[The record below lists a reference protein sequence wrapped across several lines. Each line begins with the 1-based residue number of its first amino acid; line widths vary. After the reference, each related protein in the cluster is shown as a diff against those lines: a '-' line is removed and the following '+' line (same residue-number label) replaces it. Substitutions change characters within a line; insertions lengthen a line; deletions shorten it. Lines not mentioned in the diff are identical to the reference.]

1 MANPDDIKNKAA
13 QVKANAGSDARK
25 AKTIQI
31 IGGLV
36 VAAFVVGIIGVG
48 FYAKNQSQA
57 DIVVPEAVTEYDTS
71 AALPK
76 GVSASEGYGVP
87 VGKQDPTAPRTEIYE
102 DFQCPACGQFEIT
115 NAKNVFAAA
124 EKGEINLTL
133 HPMIFLDRNFPE
145 SNLSSL
151 RATMAWGCAVDAGKT
166 IEYHSGIFAM
176 QPAREGD
183 GYSDEQLLDLAKKVG
198 IENEAYTEFET
209 CFTSNKYKG
218 WAQNSELH
226 AKDRGVQGTP
236 SIFINDKALDAKGIY
251 DPVGFAEA
259 VAAAKK

>member
-1 MANPDDIKNKAA
+1 MTNPDDIKNKAA
-13 QVKANAGSDARK
+13 QVRANAGSDAKK

-31 IGGLV
+31 VGGLV

-48 FYAKNQSQA
+48 FYAKNQSQT
-57 DIVVPEAVTEYDTS
+57 DVVVPEAITEYDTS

-76 GVSASEGYGVP
+76 GVNASEGYGVP
-87 VGKQDPTAPRTEIYE
+87 VGKQDPSAPRAELYE
-102 DFQCPACGQFEIT
+102 DFQCPACGQFEVT
-115 NAKNVFAAA
+115 NAKNVFASA

-145 SNLSSL
+145 SKLSSL

-183 GYSDEQLLDLAKKVG
+183 GYSDEQLLDLAKKV
-198 IENEAYTEFET
+198 IQISNSNSQITFKSYDEAYGRNFEDMIRRVPDL
-209 CFTSNKYKG
+209 SLIKSLIG
-218 WAQNSELH
+218 WTPKKSITDIIQDVI
-226 AKDRGVQGTP
+226 KDR
-236 SIFINDKALDAKGIY
+236 NLNL
-251 DPVGFAEA
+251 
-259 VAAAKK
+259 

>member
-76 GVSASEGYGVP
+76 
-87 VGKQDPTAPRTEIYE
+87 
-102 DFQCPACGQFEIT
+102 
-115 NAKNVFAAA
+115 
-124 EKGEINLTL
+124 
-133 HPMIFLDRNFPE
+133 
-145 SNLSSL
+145 
-151 RATMAWGCAVDAGKT
+151 
-166 IEYHSGIFAM
+166 
-176 QPAREGD
+176 
-183 GYSDEQLLDLAKKVG
+183 
-198 IENEAYTEFET
+198 
-209 CFTSNKYKG
+209 
-218 WAQNSELH
+218 
-226 AKDRGVQGTP
+226 
-236 SIFINDKALDAKGIY
+236 
-251 DPVGFAEA
+251 
-259 VAAAKK
+259 